1 MPTCFPQNDLSRYNH
16 HIMAK
21 STPVTRALDHLGIEY
36 QLHVHERPLRSL
48 EQAAEERG
56 LEPDQIVRSL
66 LFRLEDGSFVLALMP
81 GMEKVNWAK
90 LRKYLEVSRMTTATS
105 QEVLEVT
112 GYETGAVSPFGL
124 PQPLRLLVDRK
135 IFTHEEISIGAG
147 IRNAGVVLKR
157 QDLLDALDPEVGD
170 FGG

>member
-1 MPTCFPQNDLSRYNH
+1 
-16 HIMAK
+16 MAI
-21 STPVTRALDHLGIEY
+21 STPVTRTLDSLAIAY

-56 LEPDQIVRSL
+56 LKPDQIVRSL
-66 LFRLEDGSFVLALMP
+66 LFRLEDGSFVLVLMP
-81 GMEKVNWAK
+81 GVEKVNWAK
-90 LRKYLEVSRMTTATS
+90 LRKYLGVFRMTTATS
-105 QEVLEVT
+105 EEVLEVT

-135 IFTHEEISIGAG
+135 ILIHEDISIGAG

-157 QDLLDALDPEVGD
+157 QDLLDVLEPEMGD

>member
-1 MPTCFPQNDLSRYNH
+1 LRYNQQT
-16 HIMAK
+16 MNK
-21 STPVTRALDHLGIEY
+21 TTPVTRALEDLGISY

-66 LFRLEDGSFVLALMP
+66 LFRLEGGSFVLVLMP

-90 LRKYLEVSRMTTATS
+90 LRRYLGVSRMTTATPE
-105 QEVLEVT
+105 EVRNVT

-124 PQPLRLLVDRK
+124 PQPLRLLADRR
-135 IFTHEEISIGAG
+135 ILTHEDISIGAG
-147 IRNAGVVLKR
+147 IRNAGVILKR
-157 QDLLDALDPEVGD
+157 QDLLDVLEPELGD